1 MSAIDIQ
8 SILKQAQPSDAHDWL
23 LSTAQVAEGYGV
35 SDSTLRGHKSEK
47 SDEFEENKHWIKG
60 SKNQTLWTKRGVIQ
74 LGFHVQS
81 LRAKQFRAM
90 AEGWVLAGME
100 KAEGPPVQRTPTNF
114 NLPDLDGLAQTI
126 AADIAPIAAE
136 QLLRERIQTHLPAAI
151 DRNLEAAGETL
162 GKSLSQQYGIDLSD
176 RIAQAISQYR
186 AGQKENS
193 QSATSQPV
201 TSQAKTNQLEEIA
214 A

>member
-47 SDEFEENKHWIKG
+47 SDELQEGKHWIKG

-81 LRAKQFRAM
+81 VRAKQFRAM

-100 KAEGPPVQRTPTNF
+100 KASPVQMAPANF
-114 NLPDLDGLAQTI
+114 NLPGLDGLAQTI
-126 AADIAPIAAE
+126 AADIAPVAAE
-136 QLLRERIQTHLPAAI
+136 QLLRERVQTHLPAAI
-151 DRNLEAAGETL
+151 DRNLETAGEML
-162 GKSLSQQYGIDLSD
+162 GKSLSQQYGIDLRD

-186 AGQKENS
+186 ASQKESS
-193 QSATSQPV
+193 QQVTSQPV
-201 TSQAKTNQLEEIA
+201 ASQTTTSQPEEIA

>member
-8 SILKQAQPSDAHDWL
+8 SILKQAQPDDAHDWL

-47 SDEFEENKHWIKG
+47 SDELKEGKHWIKG

-81 LRAKQFRAM
+81 VRAKQFRSM

-100 KAEGPPVQRTPTNF
+100 KAEASPVQMAPANF

-126 AADIAPIAAE
+126 AADIAPVAAE
-136 QLLRERIQTHLPAAI
+136 TTAA
-151 DRNLEAAGETL
+151 
-162 GKSLSQQYGIDLSD
+162 
-176 RIAQAISQYR
+176 R
-186 AGQKENS
+186 AS
-193 QSATSQPV
+193 
-201 TSQAKTNQLEEIA
+201 TNA
-214 A
+214 PTCCY

>member
-1 MSAIDIQ
+1 MSTTDIQ
-8 SILKQAQPSDAHDWL
+8 SILGQAQPNVDYEWL

-47 SDEFEENKHWIKG
+47 SDELHEGKHWIKG

-81 LRAKQFRAM
+81 ARSKQFRTL

-100 KAEGPPVQRTPTNF
+100 QAEARQTLLPSDL
-114 NLPDLDGLAQTI
+114 NLPDLEDLAKAI
-126 AADIAPIAAE
+126 ADDIAPVAAE
-136 QLLRERIQTHLPAAI
+136 QLLRSHIQNHLPTAI
-151 DRNLEAAGETL
+151 NRNLEAVGETL
-162 GKSLSQQYGIDLSD
+162 GKSLSKEYGVDLSAH
-176 RIAQAISQYR
+176 IVQTISQYR
-186 AGQKENS
+186 DR
-193 QSATSQPV
+193 QSAASP
-201 TSQAKTNQLEEIA
+201 SEETA

>member
-8 SILKQAQPSDAHDWL
+8 SILKQAQPSADYEWL
-23 LSTAQVAEGYGV
+23 LTTAQVAEGYGV

-47 SDEFEENKHWIKG
+47 SDELQEGKHWVKG
-60 SKNQTLWTKRGVIQ
+60 QKNQTLWTKRGVVQ

-81 LRAKQFRAM
+81 VRAKQFRAM
-90 AEGWVLAGME
+90 AEEWVLAGME
-100 KAEGPPVQRTPTNF
+100 KSGTSQVHLTSANL
-114 NLPDLDGLAQTI
+114 NLPDIDGLAQII

-136 QLLRERIQTHLPAAI
+136 QVLRDRVQSYLPAAI

-162 GKSLSQQYGIDLSD
+162 GKSLSQQYGIDLSG
-176 RIAQAISQYR
+176 RIAQAIHQYR
-186 AGQKENS
+186 AS
-193 QSATSQPV
+193 QNGTQQTPADQPAEV
-201 TSQAKTNQLEEIA
+201 A

>member
-47 SDEFEENKHWIKG
+47 SDELQEDKHWIKG
-60 SKNQTLWTKRGVIQ
+60 PKNQTLWTKRGVIQ

-81 LRAKQFRAM
+81 ARAKQFRAM

-100 KAEGPPVQRTPTNF
+100 KAEASSVQIAPANF
-114 NLPDLDGLAQTI
+114 NLPDLDGLAQVI
-126 AADIAPIAAE
+126 AADIAPVAAE
-136 QLLRERIQTHLPAAI
+136 QLLRERIQTYLPAAI

-186 AGQKENS
+186 ASQKEI
-193 QSATSQPV
+193 SQPV
-201 TSQAKTNQLEEIA
+201 DSQVKTTQPEEIA